1 MQNVASV
8 PNPPPR
14 PMVIPDGTKNL
25 RACTKCHLLKTRDQ
39 FVNEGCNNCDYF
51 DSDAPKRKRED
62 IVDKNTTALFEGVVA
77 MITPGNGW
85 VSNWQGIPR
94 LFTNNHDCCGTHTH
108 TTKPTNQANQTGT
121 YKPGAYALHV
131 EERRTDVL

>member
-14 PMVIPDGTKNL
+14 PMVIPSSTKGL
-25 RACTKCHLLKTRDQ
+25 RACTKCRLIKTREQ
-39 FVNEGCNNCDYF
+39 FIREGCNNCDYF
-51 DSDAPKRKRED
+51 DLDTPQRKRED
-62 IVDKNTTALFEGVVA
+62 IVDKNTTSSFEGAVA

-94 LFTNNHDCCGTHTH
+94 LLIHRPPPRYHSACLVVHAA
-108 TTKPTNQANQTGT
+108 TT
-121 YKPGAYALHV
+121 
-131 EERRTDVL
+131 